1 MITATKLNEIE
12 VATRRGD
19 YLTKDTVISMI
30 TDVRAL
36 MAENVELYS
45 ALDKTKKAV
54 SDATQM
60 LNEVLK

>member
-54 SDATQM
+54 SDATKM

>member
-19 YLTKDTVISMI
+19 CLTKDTVISMI

-36 MAENVELYS
+36 MAENVELYA

-54 SDATQM
+54 SDATKM
-60 LNEVLK
+60 LDEVLK

>member
-1 MITATKLNEIE
+1 MITAVQLNEIE

-19 YLTKDTVISMI
+19 CLTKDTVLSLI

-36 MAENVELYS
+36 MAENVELYA

-54 SDATQM
+54 SDATKM
-60 LNEVLK
+60 LDEVL

>member
-54 SDATQM
+54 SDATKM
-60 LNEVLK
+60 LDEVLK